1 VVIAAVGAGRYS
13 LDHYLAGLRPSWLI
27 DAIVWPM

>member
-1 VVIAAVGAGRYS
+1 LGAVGGGVFS
-13 LDHYLAGLRPSWLI
+13 LDHYLTELRPSWLI